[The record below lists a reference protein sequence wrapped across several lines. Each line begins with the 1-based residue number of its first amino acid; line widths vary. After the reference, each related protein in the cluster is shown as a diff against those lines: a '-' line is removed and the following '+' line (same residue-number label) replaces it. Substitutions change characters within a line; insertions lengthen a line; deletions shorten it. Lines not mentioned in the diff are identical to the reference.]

1 MSTPQTPPAVD
12 PHAPSEAHHAVE
24 GDPGQGAPLTP
35 APGLPPPLDARTAA
49 EVTAKL
55 VADALTGHGI
65 VHGGDW
71 YDTATVRIRRDPDG
85 TPREIGLVI
94 ADGTRG
100 DSILATILIASVP
113 IGA

>member
-12 PHAPSEAHHAVE
+12 AHAPSEARHAVE

-49 EVTAKL
+49 EATHRL
-55 VADALTGHGI
+55 VASALTAAC
-65 VHGGDW
+65 VEHGGDW
-71 YDTATVRIRRDPDG
+71 FDATSIRIRRDPDG
-85 TPREIGLVI
+85 SPREIGLVVT
-94 ADGTRG
+94 DGTRG
-100 DSILATILIASVP
+100 ESILATILIASVP